1 MSRIHA
7 KIAFPL
13 SLAGAAI
20 CVAAMVRFM
29 LSIVHNDLA
38 VSTEQPLRDLYQAV
52 GQSYGQG
59 FIVGFFL
66 CFFLAI
72 AAVTVA
78 SLYER
83 HVRDLL
89 QRSSLT
95 VRR

>member
-1 MSRIHA
+1 MSRSHA

-13 SLAGAAI
+13 SLAGAAV
-20 CVAAMVRFM
+20 CVAAIARFM
-29 LSIVHNDLA
+29 LSIVRNDLA
-38 VSTEQPLRDLYQAV
+38 VSAEQPLRDLYQVV

-59 FIVGFFL
+59 FIAGFFL

-83 HVRDLL
+83 HVREML
-89 QRSSLT
+89 QRSSLRL
-95 VRR
+95 RR